1 MWSEDMYTN
10 TLKGIATGN
19 PKSTVSWAHI
29 LNAPKELFNWTDLLE
44 GIKLRELLRL
54 KKIEVDML
62 LDFWKGQQ
70 DRRVLPLPQGACRAC
85 LHTLGPSCSLCPW
98 RGRAM
103 HSWPWLMHLT
113 HASTF
118 TCSFFPLPVWA
129 LRSLSASSNNN
140 KQIRIS

>member
-10 TLKGIATGN
+10 TLKGIETGN

-70 DRRVLPLPQGACRAC
+70 DR
-85 LHTLGPSCSLCPW
+85 
-98 RGRAM
+98 
-103 HSWPWLMHLT
+103 
-113 HASTF
+113 
-118 TCSFFPLPVWA
+118 
-129 LRSLSASSNNN
+129 
-140 KQIRIS
+140 